1 MMSAYAMLQ
10 MEVNIADFAEIL
22 GENGTSFRKAAELRR
37 EAMNK
42 LMWDEHAG
50 MKPCRSCAMRNSR

>member
-1 MMSAYAMLQ
+1 MLQ